1 MDDCVE
7 MFEDIVSERTFSQ
20 CRFGD
25 VGLRI
30 QRKETTF
37 NNNVWMQGIIYK
49 LCCAVDSTVV
59 GLGHQTSNIDAQ
71 PFTK

>member
-37 NNNVWMQGIIYK
+37 NNNVWMQGI
-49 LCCAVDSTVV
+49 LSSCCAVDPTVV
-59 GLGHQTSNIDAQ
+59 GRGIRLQT
-71 PFTK
+71 

>member
-37 NNNVWMQGIIYK
+37 NNNVWMQGIIYAL
-49 LCCAVDSTVV
+49 LCGRFHRCWP
-59 GLGHQTSNIDAQ
+59 GHQTSNIDAQ
-71 PFTK
+71 LFTK